1 MIIPQLAKFLLT
13 TSLVIAVAD
22 ELPKLD
28 VMPSC
33 RAASSVPPANLQ
45 SCLKDEE
52 NARTILAGTWA
63 QFAAGDRA
71 TCTRENSIG
80 GLSSYVVLQTCLEMA
95 RDARKLERGQKN

>member
-1 MIIPQLAKFLLT
+1 MILPQLSAVLLG
-13 TSLVIAVAD
+13 TSVVVTVAD
-22 ELPKLD
+22 EMPKLD

-52 NARTILAGTWA
+52 NARALLAGRWT

-71 TCTRENSIG
+71 TCSRQNSIG
-80 GLSSYVVLQTCLEMA
+80 GLSSYVVLLTCLETA
-95 RDARKLERGQKN
+95 RDARKLPKN